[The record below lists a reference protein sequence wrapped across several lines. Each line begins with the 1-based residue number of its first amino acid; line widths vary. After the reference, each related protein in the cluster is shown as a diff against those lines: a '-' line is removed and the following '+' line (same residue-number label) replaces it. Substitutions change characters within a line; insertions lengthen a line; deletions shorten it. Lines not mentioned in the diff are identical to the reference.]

1 MKIIELIIDEEAE
14 LFGIDAISIVSEPA
28 INSSFRSSQSKT
40 RYNLQR

>member
-28 INSSFRSSQSKT
+28 INSSFIAL
-40 RYNLQR
+40 NEDNGVIF